1 VPVHN
6 RNAGEPG
13 KGKKM
18 AQKIYVGNLNYNTTE
33 DTLKGL
39 FEAHGEV
46 VSVAVIKDRF
56 TDQSKGFGFVEMAD
70 ENAANAAIT
79 ELNGKDIDGRQVR
92 VSIAEDRPR
101 SPRPPRGGG
110 GGGGY
115 GGGHGGGGGYGGGRD
130 RY

>member
-1 VPVHN
+1 
-6 RNAGEPG
+6 
-13 KGKKM
+13 M
-18 AQKIYVGNLNYNTTE
+18 AQKIYVGNLNYNTNE
-33 DTLKGL
+33 DTLRGL
-39 FEAHGEV
+39 FETHGEV
-46 VSVAVIKDRF
+46 VSVAVIKERF

-70 ENAANAAIT
+70 ENGANSAIA
-79 ELNGKDIDGRQVR
+79 ELNGKDIAGRQVR

-101 SPRPPRGGG
+101 SPRPPRS